1 MKLGPRAKMALIVA
15 GFALPIVA
23 SFLVYTFGHPRATAN
38 YGELLLPPDTVTA
51 AHFVGAD
58 GRDFRFASLGG
69 RWIIVVGDRAPCD
82 AACRAK
88 LVAVRQVRLTLGKD
102 AERVATVAVL
112 EGGAAPDP
120 AMRSEFPDM
129 AFVRP
134 AQPAPAGAA
143 TADPAHIYLVDPN
156 GNVMMRW
163 PAQPDYKRM
172 KGDLDRLLRASQIG

>member
-1 MKLGPRAKMALIVA
+1 MTLGHRGKLLLIIG
-15 GFALPIVA
+15 GFALPIVI
-23 SFLVYTFGHPRATAN
+23 SFLVYTYGHPRATAN

-51 AHFVGAD
+51 APFVAAD
-58 GRDFRFASLGG
+58 GRDFRFSSLAG
-69 RWIIVVGDRAPCD
+69 RWIVVTGDRTPCE
-82 AACRAK
+82 AACRSK
-88 LVAVRQVRLTLGKD
+88 LTAVRQVRLALGKESD
-102 AERVATVAVL
+102 RVATVAVL
-112 EGGAAPDP
+112 EGGATDP
-120 AMRSEFPDM
+120 GLRAEFPDM

-134 AQPAPAGAA
+134 AQRAPATAP